1 MPELTVDGLVL
12 KSMGNQEQT
21 NNITMR
27 IFLIKL
33 ALLAVLFFFGGLNLL
48 LFIIISFVEMIEEKV
63 SKLCD
68 FIECKI
74 EKYERT

>member
-1 MPELTVDGLVL
+1 
-12 KSMGNQEQT
+12 
-21 NNITMR
+21 MR

-48 LFIIISFVEMIEEKV
+48 LFIIISFVEMIEGKV

-68 FIECKI
+68 FIESKI

>member
-1 MPELTVDGLVL
+1 
-12 KSMGNQEQT
+12 
-21 NNITMR
+21 MR

-33 ALLAVLFFFGGLNLL
+33 ALLTVLFFFGGLNLL

>member
-1 MPELTVDGLVL
+1 MLEPMVDGLVL
-12 KSMGNQEQT
+12 KSMGNQEQI

-33 ALLAVLFFFGGLNLL
+33 ALLAVLFFFGSLNLL

>member
-1 MPELTVDGLVL
+1 
-12 KSMGNQEQT
+12 
-21 NNITMR
+21 MR

-48 LFIIISFVEMIEEKV
+48 LFIIISFVEMIEGKV

-74 EKYERT
+74 EKHERT

>member
-1 MPELTVDGLVL
+1 
-12 KSMGNQEQT
+12 MGNQEQI

-48 LFIIISFVEMIEEKV
+48 LFIIISFVEMIEGKV

>member
-1 MPELTVDGLVL
+1 MLEPMVDGLVL

-33 ALLAVLFFFGGLNLL
+33 ALLAVLFFFGSLNLL

-68 FIECKI
+68 FI
-74 EKYERT
+74 

>member
-68 FIECKI
+68 FIESKI

>member
-1 MPELTVDGLVL
+1 MVDGLVL

-48 LFIIISFVEMIEEKV
+48 LFIIISFVEMIEGKV

>member
-1 MPELTVDGLVL
+1 MVGGLVL
-12 KSMGNQEQT
+12 KSMGNQEQI